1 VIKNQNLQRG
11 LLAGG
16 IVFAVAILFLLG
28 YLLRLRNRR
37 NQALTDLNIA
47 LSERT
52 EALSE
57 RNSALT
63 ERNDALAEMNTTKE
77 KFFSIISH
85 DLKNPALAQRDAL
98 QLLVD
103 NADLWNAD
111 TIKRYYHRLLN
122 SADEQV
128 ELLYHLLN
136 WAQVQTGR
144 MEYTPSPLDLTAY
157 LRSDLSLIRTMAEK
171 KNIAFDV
178 NIPSSAIVT
187 ADRNMIATVVRNL
200 LTNAVKFTPA
210 GGTVTFVIADAF
222 RNPPQQYTISI
233 TDTGVGMTADQIRD
247 LFHIDRRRSIKGTAG
262 EHGTGI
268 GLVVCKEL

>member
-1 VIKNQNLQRG
+1 MIKNQNLQRG

-171 KNIAFDV
+171 KNIAFVV
-178 NIPSSAIVT
+178 NIPPNAIVT
-187 ADRNMIATVVRNL
+187 ADRNILATVVRNL

-210 GGTVTFVIADAF
+210 V
-222 RNPPQQYTISI
+222 R
-233 TDTGVGMTADQIRD
+233 
-247 LFHIDRRRSIKGTAG
+247 
-262 EHGTGI
+262 
-268 GLVVCKEL
+268 